1 MTQVKPVRSPSYPS
15 TSLGDAVDQV
25 RKIEEKYRGGAV
37 DREAAAKLIGYSS
50 LSGPANKALAALAAY
65 CLVER
70 AGKGEMRVT
79 SLAQDI
85 LYSDFAGERRACL
98 RKAAFEPSLFRELQE
113 RWPNMAPPEDGVIM
127 YLNRQGFNQ
136 SAVVPAARA
145 YLDTLVFLEQSGASE
160 SYGEEGSSAPESP
173 GPSNPENQ
181 SMPEAATMERT
192 RPSTPQ
198 VSPSAMQSIA
208 DALSAPQLNRI
219 DMNIQGD
226 KVHLNGLLDVKGLD
240 ALEKKIAALRVLLDV
255 YTVANDTGSDDDG

>member
-1 MTQVKPVRSPSYPS
+1 MAQVKPVRSPSYPS

-25 RKIEEKYRGGAV
+25 RKIEEKYRSGAV

-65 CLVER
+65 GLVER

-79 SLAQDI
+79 GLAQDI
-85 LYSDFAGERRACL
+85 LYSDFAGERRSCL

-113 RWPNMAPPEDGVIM
+113 RWPNMSPPEDGVVM

-136 SAVVPAARA
+136 SAVAPAARA
-145 YLDTLVFLEQSGASE
+145 YLDTLAFLEQSGASE
-160 SYGEEGSSAPESP
+160 SYGEGGGSAPESP
-173 GPSNPENQ
+173 VPSKPENQ
-181 SMPEAATMERT
+181 SMPETATMERA

-198 VSPSAMQSIA
+198 ASPSAIPSGA
-208 DALSAPQLNRI
+208 GVLSDPPLNRI

-226 KVHLNGLLDVKGLD
+226 KVHLSGLLDASGLD
-240 ALEKKIAALRVLLDV
+240 ALEKKIAALRVLLDG
-255 YTVANDTGSDDDG
+255 YTVANDTGSDDGG